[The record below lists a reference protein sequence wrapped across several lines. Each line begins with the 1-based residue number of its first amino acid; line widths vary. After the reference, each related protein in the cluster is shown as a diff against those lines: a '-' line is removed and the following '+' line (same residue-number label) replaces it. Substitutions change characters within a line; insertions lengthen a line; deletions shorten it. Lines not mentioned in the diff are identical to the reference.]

1 MKVAAFVK
9 DWYGQLGIEV
19 NDQQFDSDTLTE
31 LLLPPEGGG
40 TAKYDIELWGWSG
53 SPDPNGL
60 LYVMLCNQIGTSS
73 DSNYCNKTYDDL
85 YTKESKEGGD
95 ERKATIAQ
103 MQNLIYDEA
112 PYDVLFYDANLDVY
126 RNDRFAGWQ
135 NMPSNGTPLFTY
147 GILDYTLLTDATAVP
162 TPGPTVVATTAPGST
177 ANPAAT
183 PGSSPVPANAGSSGM
198 TTPLLIVV
206 ALVIIAGVGA
216 WWYSSRRRKAAAATE
231 DE

>member
-1 MKVAAFVK
+1 
-9 DWYGQLGIEV
+9 
-19 NDQQFDSDTLTE
+19 
-31 LLLPPEGGG
+31 
-40 TAKYDIELWGWSG
+40 
-53 SPDPNGL
+53 
-60 LYVMLCNQIGTSS
+60 
-73 DSNYCNKTYDDL
+73 
-85 YTKESKEGGD
+85 
-95 ERKATIAQ
+95 

-177 ANPAAT
+177 AGPAAT